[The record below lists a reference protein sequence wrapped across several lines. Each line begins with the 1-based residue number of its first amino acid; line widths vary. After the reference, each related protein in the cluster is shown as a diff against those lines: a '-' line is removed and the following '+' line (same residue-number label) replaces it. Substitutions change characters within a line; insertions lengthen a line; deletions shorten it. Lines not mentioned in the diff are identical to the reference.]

1 MILLISIVVALMF
14 GSGAYLMLQRDLIR
28 VITGMILIGNA
39 ANLFIMAAGLRR
51 GDAPVLPADGPM
63 SDPLVQA
70 MTLTAVVI
78 GFGVAA
84 LGLSLVYRVYDS
96 HLSLDL
102 QRLSE
107 AENAQSEIDDL
118 HALEA
123 EPEPLDPT
131 SPHGQAEEAYE
142 AQRVRVTSR

>member
-28 VITGMILIGNA
+28 VITGMILVGNA
-39 ANLFIMAAGLRR
+39 ANLFIMATGLRR

-63 SDPLVQA
+63 ADPLVQA

-96 HLSLDL
+96 HLSLDI
-102 QRLSE
+102 RRISE
-107 AENAQSEIDDL
+107 AESEQAEIDDL
-118 HALEA
+118 HEQEK
-123 EPEPLDPT
+123 EPEVLDPT
-131 SPHGQAEEAYE
+131 TQQIEAEDAYE
-142 AQRVRVTSR
+142 AEREQVLTK

>member
-1 MILLISIVVALMF
+1 MILLVSIVVALMF

-39 ANLFIMAAGLRR
+39 ANLFIMATGLRR
-51 GDAPVLPADGPM
+51 GDAPVLPGGGPF

-84 LGLSLVYRVYDS
+84 LGLSLVYRVYES

-102 QRLSE
+102 LHLSE
-107 AENAQSEIDDL
+107 AESQQSEVDDL
-118 HALEA
+118 REQELA
-123 EPEPLDPT
+123 PEILDPGGET
-131 SPHGQAEEAYE
+131 SPDEHVVDAERAE
-142 AQRVRVTSR
+142 VVSR

>member
-1 MILLISIVVALMF
+1 MILFISIVIALMF

-39 ANLFIMAAGLRR
+39 ANLFIMATGLRR
-51 GDAPVLPADGPM
+51 GDAPVLPADGPL

-70 MTLTAVVI
+70 MTLTAIVI

-102 QRLSE
+102 RQISE
-107 AENAQSEIDDL
+107 AESQQSEVDDL
-118 HALEA
+118 RERELA
-123 EPEPLDPT
+123 PEILDPEST
-131 SPHGQAEEAYE
+131 VMQGHRAGEPD
-142 AQRVRVTSR
+142 RVEIGTR